1 MTESQT
7 RPTDTR
13 QLGRRGAS
21 EVKRHQRVLLGV
33 IGLVLAV
40 GGSLLALRPESPELA
55 GTALLVS
62 AVLFVALAVI
72 GRLPRMLEIA
82 GVPLEFDQDEMAEF
96 LLTLRANVDEDTVA
110 VLEDQLRTMSANGGR
125 FDAAQRAADADAAT
139 TVASGSTTDGS
150 AQPTQN
156 TEADAPLWLSG
167 LMQRCTGGTVEREA
181 RVAGGPGSGRGQ
193 PPRVDVL
200 VTAENGERIAVV
212 EMVHAWTDSNLDV
225 LGRRLNRVVENSRT
239 VATFVLVVPAA
250 GMATVSR
257 WRDRM
262 WGNATD
268 RRVEV
273 VAEDSRTAGALA
285 AWLTDL
291 ERTAEPL

>member
-1 MTESQT
+1 MTDSQT
-7 RPTDTR
+7 RSKDTR

-40 GGSLLALRPESPELA
+40 GGALLALRPQSPELA

-110 VLEDQLRTMSANGGR
+110 VLEGQLRTMSANGGR

-139 TVASGSTTDGS
+139 TVGSGSMPES
-150 AQPTQN
+150 AAQPTQN
-156 TEADAPLWLSG
+156 TPAGAPLWLSDM
-167 LMQRCTGGTVEREA
+167 MQRCTGGTVAREA

-200 VTAENGERIAVV
+200 VTAENGERVAVV

-250 GMATVSR
+250 GMTTVTR

-262 WGNATD
+262 WGNAVD

-273 VAEDSRTAGALA
+273 VAEDSHAARALE

-291 ERTAEPL
+291 ERTAEPM